1 MNTTNKFTN
10 FENQKVLQLLPASC
24 SLLSPFTSL
33 LSPSSSLLSPS
44 SSLLSPSCY
53 LLSAFCFLLSVFSLH
68 AATPNASLGTFI
80 VSGAVKDGDN
90 KVLAGDSGTLVR
102 AVDSNGKVVAETTVG
117 TANSAGRN
125 FLLEVPI
132 TTRATDESAIVGSDL
147 SIVFVKG
154 GETLVAAEKV
164 RVTGVADVNTSDY
177 MFLPVTVFTKDD
189 GSGETVRIPTEYLE
203 TVEPWLDGR
212 TYDPWGDDDG
222 DGQSN
227 YLEFLAE
234 THPFDASDALRV
246 RKFAPGG
253 AGHQITFEY
262 VGGHAYGVAVTPSL
276 VKPSWAKAA
285 VKLEPNGTPGER
297 VLPPP
302 NVENGVG
309 VTTIYVVPTE
319 GAKQEF
325 FKLEAR

>member
-1 MNTTNKFTN
+1 MNTTNKFAN
-10 FENQKVLQLLPASC
+10 LENQKVLQLLPASS
-24 SLLSPFTSL
+24 SLLSPF
-33 LSPSSSLLSPS
+33 

-68 AATPNASLGTFI
+68 AAAPNNPIGTYI

-90 KVLAGDSGTLVR
+90 KVLAADSGTIVR
-102 AVDSNGKVVAETTVG
+102 AVTANGKVVAETTVG

-125 FLLEVPI
+125 FLLEVPV

-177 MFLPVTVFTKDD
+177 MFQPVTEFTKND

-203 TVEPWLDGR
+203 TMKFWLDGR

-227 YLEFLAE
+227 YQEFLAE
-234 THPFDASDALRV
+234 THPFDASDVLKV
-246 RKFAPGG
+246 RKFEPDAKN
-253 AGHQITFEY
+253 GHRITFEY
-262 VGGHAYGVAVTPSL
+262 VGGHCYGVAVTPSL

-285 VKLEPNGTPGER
+285 VTLEPNGTPGER

>member
-1 MNTTNKFTN
+1 MKKMNKLINGLN
-10 FENQKVLQLLPASC
+10 GVVEEVSNLLAPR
-24 SLLSPFTSL
+24 
-33 LSPSSSLLSPS
+33 SSLLA
-44 SSLLSPSCY
+44 LL
-53 LLSAFCFLLSVFSLH
+53 LLFAG
-68 AATPNASLGTFI
+68 AAEAASQNFPIGTYI
-80 VSGAVKDGDN
+80 VNGAVKDGNN
-90 KVLAGDSGTLVR
+90 KVLSADSGTIVR
-102 AVDSNGKVVAETTVG
+102 AVTASGKVVAETTIG
-117 TANSAGRN
+117 TADATGQN
-125 FLLEVPI
+125 FLLQVPI
-132 TTRATDESAIVGSDL
+132 ATRATDKTAVVGDEL

-164 RVTGVADVNTSDY
+164 RVTGVCEANTSDY
-177 MFLPVTVFTKDD
+177 VFLPVTEFTKSD

-212 TYDPWGDDDG
+212 KYDPWRDDDG

-227 YLEFLAE
+227 YEEFLAE
-234 THPFDASDALRV
+234 THPFDASDVLRV
-246 RKFAPGG
+246 QKFAPGG

>member
-1 MNTTNKFTN
+1 MKKMNKLIKGLNGVVEEVSN
-10 FENQKVLQLLPASC
+10 LLAPR
-24 SLLSPFTSL
+24 
-33 LSPSSSLLSPS
+33 SSLLA
-44 SSLLSPSCY
+44 LL
-53 LLSAFCFLLSVFSLH
+53 LLFAG
-68 AATPNASLGTFI
+68 AAEAASQNFPIGTYI
-80 VSGAVKDGDN
+80 VNGAVKDGNN
-90 KVLAGDSGTLVR
+90 KVLSADSGTIVR
-102 AVDSNGKVVAETTVG
+102 AVTASGKVVAETTIG
-117 TANSAGRN
+117 TADATGQN
-125 FLLEVPI
+125 FLLQVPI
-132 TTRATDESAIVGSDL
+132 ATRATDKTAVVGDEL

-164 RVTGVADVNTSDY
+164 RVTGVCEANTSDY
-177 MFLPVTVFTKDD
+177 VFLPVTEFTKSD

-212 TYDPWGDDDG
+212 KYDPWRDDDG

-227 YLEFLAE
+227 YEEFLAE
-234 THPFDASDALRV
+234 THPFDASDVLRV
-246 RKFAPGG
+246 QKFAPGG

>member
-1 MNTTNKFTN
+1 MTNAHST
-10 FENQKVLQLLPASC
+10 LLA
-24 SLLSPFTSL
+24 LT
-33 LSPSSSLLSPS
+33 SSLL
-44 SSLLSPSCY
+44 
-53 LLSAFCFLLSVFSLH
+53 AFSLH
-68 AATPNASLGTFI
+68 AATPNFSIGTFI
-80 VSGAVKDGDN
+80 VNGAVKDGDN
-90 KVLAGDSGTLVR
+90 KVLAADSGTIVR
-102 AVDSNGKVVAETTVG
+102 AVTASGKVVAETTVG
-117 TANSAGRN
+117 TADATGRN
-125 FLLEVPI
+125 FLLQVPI
-132 TTRATDESAIVGSDL
+132 ATRATDKTAVVGDEL

-164 RVTGVADVNTSDY
+164 RVTGVCEANTSDY
-177 MFLPVTVFTKDD
+177 VFLPVTEFTKND

-227 YLEFLAE
+227 YQEYLAE
-234 THPFDASDALRV
+234 THPFDASDVLRV

-262 VGGHAYGVAVTPSL
+262 GGGHAYGVAVTPSL

-285 VKLEPNGTPGER
+285 VKQEPNGTPGER

>member
-1 MNTTNKFTN
+1 MINT
-10 FENQKVLQLLPASC
+10 LS
-24 SLLSPFTSL
+24 SLFPLSSHLFP
-33 LSPSSSLLSPS
+33 PRSSLLAPRSHLLALT
-44 SSLLSPSCY
+44 SSLL
-53 LLSAFCFLLSVFSLH
+53 AF
-68 AATPNASLGTFI
+68 AAAAATTPNAPLGTFI

-90 KVLAGDSGTLVR
+90 KVLAGDSGTIVR

-177 MFLPVTVFTKDD
+177 MFLPVTEFTKDD

-203 TVEPWLDGR
+203 TVEFWLDGR

-222 DGQSN
+222 DGRSN
-227 YLEFLAE
+227 YEEFLAE
-234 THPFDASDALRV
+234 THPFDASDVLRIL
-246 RKFAPGG
+246 KFEPDVNGL
-253 AGHQITFEY
+253 HKITFEY

-325 FKLEAR
+325 FKLELR

>member
-1 MNTTNKFTN
+1 MNTTNKFAN
-10 FENQKVLQLLPASC
+10 LENQKVLQLLPASS
-24 SLLSPFTSL
+24 SLLSPF
-33 LSPSSSLLSPS
+33 

-68 AATPNASLGTFI
+68 AATTPNAPLGTFI

-90 KVLAGDSGTLVR
+90 KVLAGDSGTIVR
-102 AVDSNGKVVAETTVG
+102 AVDVKGKVVAETTVG

-132 TTRATDESAIVGSDL
+132 TTRATDESAIVGDEL

-164 RVTGVADVNTSDY
+164 RVTGVADVNASDY
-177 MFLPVTVFTKDD
+177 QFLPVTEFAKND

-203 TVEPWLDGR
+203 TVEFWLDGR

-227 YLEFLAE
+227 YQEFLAE
-234 THPFDASDALRV
+234 TNPFDASDVLKV

-285 VKLEPNGTPGER
+285 VKQEPNGTPGDR

>member
-1 MNTTNKFTN
+1 MTNILSN
-10 FENQKVLQLLPASC
+10 LPALPSH
-24 SLLSPFTSL
+24 LLALT
-33 LSPSSSLLSPS
+33 SSLLA
-44 SSLLSPSCY
+44 L
-53 LLSAFCFLLSVFSLH
+53 
-68 AATPNASLGTFI
+68 AATAAAPNNPIGTYI

-90 KVLAGDSGTLVR
+90 KVLTGDSGTLVR
-102 AVDSNGKVVAETTVG
+102 AVTANGKVVAEATVG
-117 TANSAGRN
+117 AADATGRN
-125 FLLEVPI
+125 FLLEVPVA
-132 TTRATDESAIVGSDL
+132 TRATDKTAVVGDEL

-164 RVTGVADVNTSDY
+164 RVTGVCEANASDY
-177 MFLPVTVFTKDD
+177 VFLPVTEFTKGD

-212 TYDPWGDDDG
+212 KYDPWGDDDG

-227 YLEFLAE
+227 YEEFLAE
-234 THPFDASDALRV
+234 THPFDASDVLRV

-262 VGGHAYGVAVTPSL
+262 VGGHVYGVAVTPSL

-297 VLPPP
+297 VLPPL

>member
-1 MNTTNKFTN
+1 MTKALSN
-10 FENQKVLQLLPASC
+10 LLAPR
-24 SLLSPFTSL
+24 
-33 LSPSSSLLSPS
+33 SSLLA
-44 SSLLSPSCY
+44 LL
-53 LLSAFCFLLSVFSLH
+53 LLLAG
-68 AATPNASLGTFI
+68 AAEAASQNFPIGTYI
-80 VSGAVKDGDN
+80 VNGAVKDGDN
-90 KVLAGDSGTLVR
+90 KVLSADSGTIVR
-102 AVDSNGKVVAETTVG
+102 AVTASGKVVAETTIG
-117 TANSAGRN
+117 TADATGQN
-125 FLLEVPI
+125 FLLQVPI
-132 TTRATDESAIVGSDL
+132 ATRATDKTAVVGDEL
-147 SIVFVKG
+147 SIVFIKG

-164 RVTGVADVNTSDY
+164 RVTGVCEANTSDY
-177 MFLPVTVFTKDD
+177 VFLPVTEFTKSD

-212 TYDPWGDDDG
+212 KYDPWGDDDG

-227 YLEFLAE
+227 YQEYLAE
-234 THPFDASDALRV
+234 THPFDASDVLRV

-262 VGGHAYGVAVTPSL
+262 VGGHAYGVTATPSL
-276 VKPSWAKAA
+276 VKPQWAKAA

>member
-1 MNTTNKFTN
+1 MRKT
-10 FENQKVLQLLPASC
+10 VMALAAAIPCALI
-24 SLLSPFTSL
+24 
-33 LSPSSSLLSPS
+33 
-44 SSLLSPSCY
+44 
-53 LLSAFCFLLSVFSLH
+53 
-68 AATPNASLGTFI
+68 AATPNAPLGTFI

-90 KVLAGDSGTLVR
+90 KVLAGDSGTIVR
-102 AVDSNGKVVAETTVG
+102 AVDANGKVVAETTVG
-117 TANSAGRN
+117 AANASGRN

-132 TTRATDESAIVGSDL
+132 TTRATDESAVVGDEL

-164 RVTGVADVNTSDY
+164 RVTGVAEANTADY
-177 MFLPVTVFTKDD
+177 MFLPVTVFTKND

-212 TYDPWGDDDG
+212 KYDPWGDDDG

-227 YLEFLAE
+227 YQEYLAG
-234 THPFDASDALRV
+234 TSPFDASDVLKV
-246 RKFAPGG
+246 LKFAPGG
-253 AGHQITFEY
+253 TGHQLTFEY
-262 VGGHAYGVAVTPSL
+262 VGGHLYGVTATPSL
-276 VKPSWAKAA
+276 VKPQWATAK
-285 VKLEPNGTPGER
+285 VKQEADSTAGDR
-297 VLPPP
+297 VMPPTG
-302 NVENGVG
+302 VENGVG

>member
-1 MNTTNKFTN
+1 MTNILSN
-10 FENQKVLQLLPASC
+10 LPALRSHLLALTS
-24 SLLSPFTSL
+24 SLFA
-33 LSPSSSLLSPS
+33 SSLL
-44 SSLLSPSCY
+44 
-53 LLSAFCFLLSVFSLH
+53 AFAAV
-68 AATPNASLGTFI
+68 AATPNFSIGTYI
-80 VSGAVKDGDN
+80 VNGAVKDGDN
-90 KVLAGDSGTLVR
+90 KVLTADSGTLVR
-102 AVDSNGKVVAETTVG
+102 AVTASGKVVAETTVG
-117 TANSAGRN
+117 TADATGRN
-125 FLLEVPI
+125 FLLQVPI
-132 TTRATDESAIVGSDL
+132 ATRATAETAVVGDEL
-147 SIVFVKG
+147 NIVFVKG
-154 GETLVAAEKV
+154 GETLVAAERV
-164 RVTGVADVNTSDY
+164 RVTGVCEASTADYV
-177 MFLPVTVFTKDD
+177 FLPVTEFTKDD

-212 TYDPWGDDDG
+212 KYDPWRDDDG

-234 THPFDASDALRV
+234 THPFDASDVLRV

>member
-1 MNTTNKFTN
+1 MRKT
-10 FENQKVLQLLPASC
+10 VMALVAVMPLALI
-24 SLLSPFTSL
+24 
-33 LSPSSSLLSPS
+33 
-44 SSLLSPSCY
+44 
-53 LLSAFCFLLSVFSLH
+53 
-68 AATPNASLGTFI
+68 AATTPNAPLGTFI

-164 RVTGVADVNTSDY
+164 RVTGVADVNASDY
-177 MFLPVTVFTKDD
+177 MFLPVTEFTKND

-203 TVEPWLDGR
+203 TVEFWLDGR

-262 VGGHAYGVAVTPSL
+262 VGGHCYGVAVTPSL

-285 VKLEPNGTPGER
+285 VKQEPNGTPSDR